1 MRGYGQYCPIALAA
15 EIFAERW
22 TPIIIR
28 NLYLGCGRF
37 NEILDGAPGLPR
49 SVLSQRLRL
58 LERTGVVHRTQAGR
72 STAYSLSASGHEL
85 AQVCLSLGAWGARWR
100 DVRPEDQDPYLAL
113 WTLSR
118 LIARD
123 TLPRP
128 RIVVL
133 FHITGRSPPN
143 RFWLVLSTTG
153 NEVCAH
159 PPGYTEDGQVTTDTA
174 SLIQWYAGETALA
187 AAQRSG
193 GMSVTAPTWLIRQL
207 AGWGRLNPYAETNPP
222 ATTKLPSQ

>member
-28 NLYLGCGRF
+28 NLYLGCARF

-49 SVLSQRLRL
+49 SVLSLRLRH
-58 LERTGVVHRTQAGR
+58 LERVEVVRRTQTGR
-72 STAYSLSASGHEL
+72 STAYALSPSGHEL

-100 DVRPEDQDPYLAL
+100 AARPEDQDPYLAL
-113 WTLSR
+113 WMLSR
-118 LIARD
+118 MI
-123 TLPRP
+123 TPEMLPHP
-128 RIVVL
+128 RVVVH
-133 FHITGRSPPN
+133 FHLTGHRAPN

-159 PPGYTEDGQVTTDTA
+159 DPGFTEDGRVTTDVA
-174 SLIQWYAGETALA
+174 SLIRWYAGEITLA
-187 AAQRSG
+187 TAQRRG
-193 GMSVTAPTWLIRQL
+193 GMSVTAPNWLVRQL
-207 AGWGRLNPYAETNPP
+207 SGWGRLNPYA
-222 ATTKLPSQ
+222 AAG